1 MKKPLRR
8 DNHEM
13 KLSKPSSNNLL
24 KNTMKKII
32 IIFACL
38 IPLFMLADTD
48 SNVRNEWMK
57 GYTKLEAADKAA
69 KAKRNQEAVPL
80 YRSALAVFESVQR
93 RYPQWNPTLLNYR
106 INYCRQ
112 MIEQLSNVPE
122 IKPESLSPNELVK
135 LNKEYTNTIAQLSE
149 ERRFLESRVEVLTE
163 SLDRA
168 RAEAAKAASVDA
180 TLSAASQ
187 NRKKLEETNNLLQLR
202 LREANKELEALKKSA
217 SSDKEALKTVQKLRK
232 TEDLLRQSQTDL
244 GKITEDLKNARNQ
257 VNGLNKAYEKL
268 RQEKNEQDGVLDTL
282 RELAQNRL
290 TDIESLQTR
299 LRTAQKNTA
308 DLEKTLQKREAALEK
323 LKKKDTKSEEAGEL
337 SEDLQV
343 ARAKNVSLNE
353 ELLTLKGEYDKLRR
367 QLQSSEE
374 QRARLADRITSDMQS
389 WKDSAKDE
397 KTKGKQMAQLQK
409 ELEEAQAAQKQL
421 QQRLNAQ
428 IELTRR
434 QEENITAL
442 TTDDSDNPN
451 LARKIILQK
460 AQIDKL
466 ATENN
471 ALNEQLKDADPLARK
486 SLATIQKLHQQIADN
501 EKKLERA
508 NQEIVELKANRD
520 KTDDT
525 QTAAIKKATEELD
538 AQKPNQNSQDVV
550 AWKSLYEKNLDLAKQ
565 AIAKQ
570 AEAHERIRRLED
582 RFLETQELLD
592 EREKELVAA
601 QNALAIAETAAR
613 EAQSKLAAAD
623 LAAKTVAGQEG
634 AAKGMSN
641 SLADTTRD
649 LQSKNMAINTLQ
661 SKITVLESQ
670 LRDANER
677 ATSQNKNLFALAE
690 GDDEKAKWVE
700 HIKQLTT
707 KLEQEQKKRYAL
719 EIALAEKETSVQEP
733 KAVDTQKVDNGPDMQ
748 EERRRREREKDAVLK
763 GYLRQA
769 IDAEKQEKVE
779 AAQWN
784 YQKVLEMEPDNR
796 IALQRL
802 GIIAANLGNDQDTIK
817 YLQRAFRQDPDD
829 PDTLFALGYSLIRQS
844 EPDWA
849 VSMLARAVALNP
861 KNPDIAR
868 TYGMA
873 LATLGWTQAAE
884 IQLEKAHN
892 FKKEDPEAPLA
903 LAILLGSAKPPRL
916 EEAKKWYQIAIQN
929 GAQRDP
935 GLDAVLK

>member
-1 MKKPLRR
+1 
-8 DNHEM
+8 
-13 KLSKPSSNNLL
+13 
-24 KNTMKKII
+24 MKKII
-32 IIFACL
+32 VIFACL
-38 IPLFMLADTD
+38 IPLFAMADLD
-48 SNVRNEWMK
+48 NVRNEWMK
-57 GYTKLEAADKAA
+57 GYTKLEAADKAS
-69 KAKRNQEAVPL
+69 KAKRNQEAIPL
-80 YRSALAVFESVQR
+80 YRAALAVFESVQR

-112 MIEQLSNVPE
+112 MLEQLTTVQE
-122 IKPESLSPNELVK
+122 VKPESLSPNDLVK
-135 LNKEYTNTIAQLSE
+135 LNKEYANTIAQLSE

-168 RAEAAKAASVDA
+168 RAEAAKAASVE
-180 TLSAASQ
+180 TSLSAASS
-187 NRKKLEETNNLLQLR
+187 NRRKLEETNNLLQLR
-202 LREANKELEALKKSA
+202 LREANKEIEALKRA
-217 SSDKEALKTVQKLRK
+217 SSAERDTLKTVQKLQK

-244 GKITEDLKNARNQ
+244 GRITEDLKSSRDKVDA
-257 VNGLNKAYEKL
+257 LNRSYDKL
-268 RQEKNEQDGVLDTL
+268 LREKNEQAEELENA
-282 RELAQNRL
+282 RKLAQNRL

-299 LRTAQKNTA
+299 LKTAQKNATE
-308 DLEKTLQKREAALEK
+308 LEKTLQKREAALEK
-323 LKKKDTKSEEAGEL
+323 MKKKGGKEKAEEGGEL

-343 ARAKNVSLNE
+343 ARAKNVALSE
-353 ELLTLKGEYDKLRR
+353 ELLTLKAEHDKLKR
-367 QLQSSEE
+367 QLQASEE
-374 QRARLADRITSDMQS
+374 QRVILSDRITSDTQG

-397 KTKGKQMAQLQK
+397 KVKGKQIAQLQK
-409 ELEEAQAAQKQL
+409 DLEEAQTTAKQL
-421 QQRLNAQ
+421 QQRLDAQ

-442 TTDDSDNPN
+442 TTDDSGNPN
-451 LARKIILQK
+451 LARKTILQK

-466 ATENN
+466 ASENN
-471 ALNEQLKDADPLARK
+471 ALHEQLKDADPLARK
-486 SLATIQKLHQQIADN
+486 SLATINRLNQQIADSK
-501 EKKLERA
+501 KKLERA
-508 NQEIVELKANRD
+508 AQEIAELKANRD
-520 KTDDT
+520 KETNG
-525 QTAAIKKATEELD
+525 QNAAIKKAMEELD
-538 AQKPNQNSQDVV
+538 SQKPDQGSQDLD
-550 AWKSLYEKNLDLAKQ
+550 AWKTLYEKNFALARQALDKE
-565 AIAKQ
+565 
-570 AEAHERIRRLED
+570 AESHERIRRLED
-582 RFLETQELLD
+582 RYLETQEQLD

-601 QNALAIAETAAR
+601 QNALAIAEIAAR

-623 LAAKTVAGQEG
+623 MAAKTVAGQTG
-634 AAKGMSN
+634 AAKGLST

-649 LQSKNMAINTLQ
+649 LQSKNLAINTLQ
-661 SKITVLESQ
+661 SKISVLEAQ
-670 LRDANER
+670 LRDADER
-677 ATSQNKNLFALAE
+677 ATTQNKNLSALAD
-690 GDDEKAKWVE
+690 GSDDKTKWIE
-700 HIKQLTT
+700 HIKQLTAR
-707 KLEQEQKKRYAL
+707 LEQEQKHRRAL
-719 EIALAEKETSVQEP
+719 EMALAEKETSVQD
-733 KAVDTQKVDNGPDMQ
+733 ATRTADQQKIDNGPDMV

-784 YQKVLEMEPDNR
+784 YQKVLEMEPENR

-884 IQLEKAHN
+884 IQLEKAYN
-892 FKKEDPEAPLA
+892 LKKEDAEAPLA
-903 LAILLGSAKPPRL
+903 LAILLGSSKPPRID
-916 EEAKKWYQIAIQN
+916 EAKKWYQIALQN
-929 GAQRDP
+929 GAQHDP

>member
-1 MKKPLRR
+1 
-8 DNHEM
+8 
-13 KLSKPSSNNLL
+13 
-24 KNTMKKII
+24 MKKII
-32 IIFACL
+32 IIFTCL
-38 IPLFMLADTD
+38 IPLFAIADID
-48 SNVRNEWMK
+48 STVRDEWMK
-57 GYTKLEAADKAA
+57 GYTKLESADKAA

-80 YRSALAVFESVQR
+80 YRSALAIFESVQR

-112 MIEQLSNVPE
+112 MIEQLSNVSE
-122 IKPESLSPNELVK
+122 IKPESLTPNELVK

-163 SLDRA
+163 SLERA
-168 RAEAAKAASVDA
+168 RAEAAKAANA
-180 TLSAASQ
+180 ETTLSAASKT
-187 NRKKLEETNNLLQLR
+187 RKKLEETNNLLQLR
-202 LREANKELEALKKSA
+202 LREANSELEALKKST
-217 SSDKEALKTVQKLRK
+217 SGGDKEALKTIQKLQK

-244 GKITEDLKNARNQ
+244 ARITEDLKTSRNQ
-257 VNGLNKAYEKL
+257 VDGLNKAYEKL
-268 RQEKNEQDGVLDTL
+268 LHEKNEQAGVLDTL

-290 TDIESLQTR
+290 TDIESLQSR

-323 LKKKDTKSEEAGEL
+323 LKKKGAKEAEGGEL

-343 ARAKNVSLNE
+343 ARAKAVSLNE
-353 ELLTLKGEYDKLRR
+353 ELLTLKGEYDKLKR
-367 QLQSSEE
+367 QLQASEE
-374 QRARLADRITSDMQS
+374 QRARLSDRITSDTQG

-397 KTKGKQMAQLQK
+397 RTKGKQVAQLQK
-409 ELEEAQAAQKQL
+409 DLDEALAAKTQL

-442 TTDDSDNPN
+442 TTDDSGNPN
-451 LARKIILQK
+451 MARTIILQK
-460 AQIDKL
+460 AQIAKL

-486 SLATIQKLHQQIADN
+486 SLATIQNLHQQIADGK
-501 EKKLERA
+501 KKLERA
-508 NQEIVELKANRD
+508 NQEIAELKANRD
-520 KTDDT
+520 QADDR

-538 AQKPNQNSQDVV
+538 SQKPDVGLQDVV
-550 AWKSLYEKNLDLAKQ
+550 VWKTLYEKNFELVKQ
-565 AIAKQ
+565 AIAKET
-570 AEAHERIRRLED
+570 EAHERVRRLED
-582 RFLETQELLD
+582 RFLEAQEQLD

-613 EAQSKLAAAD
+613 EAQAKLAAAD
-623 LAAKTVAGQEG
+623 LAAKTEAGQAG
-634 AAKGMSN
+634 AAKGLST

-661 SKITVLESQ
+661 SKISVLEAQ
-670 LRDANER
+670 LKDANER

-719 EIALAEKETSVQEP
+719 EMALAEKETSVQES
-733 KAVDTQKVDNGPDMQ
+733 KTVERQAVDNGPDMQ

-784 YQKVLEMEPDNR
+784 YQKVLEMEPENR

-829 PDTLFALGYSLIRQS
+829 SDTLFALGYSLIRQS

-861 KNPDIAR
+861 QNPDIAR

-892 FKKEDPEAPLA
+892 LKKEDPEAPLA

-916 EEAKKWYQIAIQN
+916 EDAKKWYQIAIQN

>member
-1 MKKPLRR
+1 MKKL
-8 DNHEM
+8 
-13 KLSKPSSNNLL
+13 
-24 KNTMKKII
+24 I
-32 IIFACL
+32 IIFAFL
-38 IPLFMLADTD
+38 LPLFAMADLD
-48 SNVRNEWMK
+48 NVRNEWMK
-57 GYTKLEAADKAA
+57 GYTKLESADKAA
-69 KAKRNQEAVPL
+69 KAKRNQEAIPL
-80 YRSALAVFESVQR
+80 YRAALAVFESVQR

-112 MIEQLSNVPE
+112 MLEQLTSTPE
-122 IKPESLSPNELVK
+122 VKPESLSPKELVK
-135 LNKEYTNTIAQLSE
+135 LNKEYANTIAQLSE

-168 RAEAAKAASVDA
+168 RAEAAKAASVEA
-180 TLSAASQ
+180 SLSVASSS
-187 NRKKLEETNNLLQLR
+187 RKKLEETNNLLQLR
-202 LREANKELEALKKSA
+202 LREANKEIEALKRAASA
-217 SSDKEALKTVQKLRK
+217 DRDTIKTTQKLQK

-244 GKITEDLKNARNQ
+244 GRLTEDLKSSREKVDA
-257 VNGLNKAYEKL
+257 LNKAYEKL
-268 RQEKNEQDGVLDTL
+268 QREKNEQAGIIDTL
-282 RELAQNRL
+282 REVSQNRL
-290 TDIESLQTR
+290 SDIESLQTR
-299 LRTAQKNTA
+299 LKTTQKNITE
-308 DLEKTLQKREAALEK
+308 LEKTLQKREAALEK
-323 LKKKDTKSEEAGEL
+323 LKKKGAKEKAEEGGEL

-343 ARAKNVSLNE
+343 ARAKNIALNE
-353 ELLTLKGEYDKLRR
+353 ELMTLKAEHEKLKR
-367 QLQSSEE
+367 QLQTSEE
-374 QRARLADRITSDMQS
+374 QRAKLSDRITSDTQG

-397 KTKGKQMAQLQK
+397 KIKDKQMTQLQK
-409 ELEEAQAAQKQL
+409 DLEEAQTSAKQL
-421 QQRLNAQ
+421 QQRLDAQ

-442 TTDDSDNPN
+442 TTDDSGNPN
-451 LARKIILQK
+451 LARKVILQK

-466 ATENN
+466 AAENN
-471 ALNEQLKDADPLARK
+471 TLNEQLKDTDPLARK
-486 SLATIQKLHQQIADN
+486 SLATINRLNQQIADSK
-501 EKKLERA
+501 KKLERA
-508 NQEIVELKANRD
+508 AQEIAELKASRD
-520 KTDDT
+520 KEANE
-525 QTAAIKKATEELD
+525 QNAAIKKATEELD
-538 AQKPNQNSQDVV
+538 SQKPDQGSQDI
-550 AWKSLYEKNLDLAKQ
+550 ATWKTLYEKNLVLAKQ
-565 AIAKQ
+565 AIAKE
-570 AEAHERIRRLED
+570 AESHERVRRLED
-582 RFLETQELLD
+582 RYLETQEQLD
-592 EREKELVAA
+592 EREKELVAV

-613 EAQSKLAAAD
+613 EAQSKLAAVD
-623 LAAKTVAGQEG
+623 LAAKTEAGQTA
-634 AAKGMSN
+634 AAKGLST

-649 LQSKNMAINTLQ
+649 LQSKNLAINTLQ
-661 SKITVLESQ
+661 SKISVLEAQ
-670 LRDANER
+670 LRDADER
-677 ATSQNKNLFALAE
+677 ATSQNKNLSALVD
-690 GDDEKAKWVE
+690 GSDDKAKWLE
-700 HIKQLTT
+700 HIKQLTAR
-707 KLEQEQKKRYAL
+707 LEQEQKHRRAL
-719 EIALAEKETSVQEP
+719 EMALAEKETSVQES

-784 YQKVLEMEPDNR
+784 YQKVLEMEPENR

-884 IQLEKAHN
+884 IQLEKAYN

-903 LAILLGSAKPPRL
+903 LAILLGSSKPPRID
-916 EEAKKWYQIAIQN
+916 EAKKWYQIAIQN

>member
-1 MKKPLRR
+1 
-8 DNHEM
+8 
-13 KLSKPSSNNLL
+13 
-24 KNTMKKII
+24 MKKII
-32 IIFACL
+32 IIFTL
-38 IPLFMLADTD
+38 LFSLFAMADFD
-48 SNVRNEWMK
+48 NVRNEWMK

-69 KAKRNQEAVPL
+69 KAKRNEEAIPL
-80 YRSALAVFESVQR
+80 YRTALAIFESVQR

-112 MIEQLSNVPE
+112 MLEQLTSTPE
-122 IKPESLSPNELVK
+122 VKPESLSPNELVK

-163 SLDRA
+163 SLERA
-168 RAEAAKAASVDA
+168 RAEAAKAANVETSL
-180 TLSAASQ
+180 TAASKS
-187 NRKKLEETNNLLQLR
+187 RKKLEETNNLLQLR
-202 LREANKELEALKKSA
+202 LREANKELETLKKGTS
-217 SSDKEALKTVQKLRK
+217 SSDKDSAKTLQKLQK
-232 TEDLLRQSQTDL
+232 TEDLLRQSQADL
-244 GKITEDLKNARNQ
+244 AKITEDLKNSRNQ
-257 VNGLNKAYEKL
+257 VDGLNKAYEKL
-268 RQEKNEQDGVLDTL
+268 KHEKDEQAGVLDTL

-290 TDIESLQTR
+290 TDIESLQSR
-299 LRTAQKNTA
+299 LRTAQKNTT

-323 LKKKDTKSEEAGEL
+323 LKKKGIKEDEGGEL

-367 QLQSSEE
+367 QLQASEE
-374 QRARLADRITSDMQS
+374 QRIKLSDRITSDTQG

-397 KTKGKQMAQLQK
+397 KTKGKQMAQMQK
-409 ELEEAQAAQKQL
+409 ELEEALTAQKQL
-421 QQRLNAQ
+421 QQRLDAQ

-460 AQIDKL
+460 AQIEKL
-466 ATENN
+466 ATANN

-486 SLATIQKLHQQIADN
+486 SLATIQNLHQQIADN
-501 EKKLERA
+501 KKKLERA
-508 NQEIVELKANRD
+508 NQEITELKANRD
-520 KTDDT
+520 KE
-525 QTAAIKKATEELD
+525 AADQNAALKKATEELD
-538 AQKPNQNSQDVV
+538 MQKPDQGSQDPEK
-550 AWKSLYEKNLDLAKQ
+550 WKTLYEKNLNLAKQ
-565 AIAKQ
+565 AIAKES
-570 AEAHERIRRLED
+570 EAHGRIRLLED
-582 RFLETQELLD
+582 RYLEAQEQLD
-592 EREKELVAA
+592 EREKELVAV
-601 QNALAIAETAAR
+601 QNALAVAEIAAR

-623 LAAKTVAGQEG
+623 LAAKTVAGQTG
-634 AAKGMSN
+634 AAKGLST
-641 SLADTTRD
+641 SLADTTKD
-649 LQSKNMAINTLQ
+649 LQSKNLAINTLQ
-661 SKITVLESQ
+661 TKISVLEAQ
-670 LRDANER
+670 LRDADER
-677 ATSQNKNLFALAE
+677 ATTQNKNLSALAE
-690 GDDEKAKWVE
+690 GDDDKTKWVD
-700 HIKQLTT
+700 HIKQLTAR
-707 KLEQEQKKRYAL
+707 LEQEQKHRRAL
-719 EIALAEKETSVQEP
+719 EMALAEKETSVQES
-733 KAVDTQKVDNGPDMQ
+733 KAVDRQAVDNGPDMQ

-784 YQKVLEMEPDNR
+784 YQKVLEMEPENR

-829 PDTLFALGYSLIRQS
+829 PDTLFALGYSLIHQS

-892 FKKEDPEAPLA
+892 LKKEDPEAPLA

-916 EEAKKWYQIAIQN
+916 DEAKKWYQIAIQN
-929 GAQRDP
+929 GAQHDP

>member
-1 MKKPLRR
+1 
-8 DNHEM
+8 
-13 KLSKPSSNNLL
+13 
-24 KNTMKKII
+24 MKKII
-32 IIFACL
+32 IIFTCL
-38 IPLFMLADTD
+38 IPLFAIADID
-48 SNVRNEWMK
+48 NNVRNEWMK
-57 GYTKLEAADKAA
+57 GYTKLESADKAA

-112 MIEQLSNVPE
+112 MIEQLSNVSE

-163 SLDRA
+163 SLERA
-168 RAEAAKAASVDA
+168 RAEAAKAANVEA
-180 TLSAASQ
+180 TLSTASKT
-187 NRKKLEETNNLLQLR
+187 RKKLEETNNLLQLR
-202 LREANKELEALKKSA
+202 LREANNELEALKKSTFGG
-217 SSDKEALKTVQKLRK
+217 DKETLKTIQKLQK

-244 GKITEDLKNARNQ
+244 AKITEDLKTSRSQ
-257 VNGLNKAYEKL
+257 VDGLNKAYEKL
-268 RQEKNEQDGVLDTL
+268 LHEKNEQAGVLDTL

-290 TDIESLQTR
+290 TDIESLQSR

-323 LKKKDTKSEEAGEL
+323 LKKKGAKEEEGGEL

-343 ARAKNVSLNE
+343 ARAKAVSLNE

-367 QLQSSEE
+367 QLQASEE
-374 QRARLADRITSDMQS
+374 QRARLSDRITSDTQGL
-389 WKDSAKDE
+389 KDSKDE
-397 KTKGKQMAQLQK
+397 RTKGKQVAQLQK
-409 ELEEAQAAQKQL
+409 DLDEALTAKTQL

-442 TTDDSDNPN
+442 TTDDSGNPN

-486 SLATIQKLHQQIADN
+486 SLATIQTLHQQIADGK
-501 EKKLERA
+501 KKLERA
-508 NQEIVELKANRD
+508 NQEIAKLKANRD
-520 KTDDT
+520 KTDDK
-525 QTAAIKKATEELD
+525 QTDAIKKATEELD
-538 AQKPNQNSQDVV
+538 SQKPDQGSQDAA
-550 AWKSLYEKNLDLAKQ
+550 AWKTLYEKNFELAKQ
-565 AIAKQ
+565 ALSKE
-570 AEAHERIRRLED
+570 AEAHERVRRLED
-582 RFLETQELLD
+582 RFLETQEQLD
-592 EREKELVAA
+592 EREKELVAT

-623 LAAKTVAGQEG
+623 MTAKTVAGQAG
-634 AAKGMSN
+634 AAKGLSN

-649 LQSKNMAINTLQ
+649 LQSKNLAINTLQ
-661 SKITVLESQ
+661 SKISVLESQ
-670 LRDANER
+670 LKDANER

-707 KLEQEQKKRYAL
+707 RLEQEQKKRYAL
-719 EIALAEKETSVQEP
+719 EMALAEKETSVQES
-733 KAVDTQKVDNGPDMQ
+733 KTVDTQKVDNGPDMQ

-784 YQKVLEMEPDNR
+784 YQKVLEMEPENR

-861 KNPDIAR
+861 QNPDIAR

-892 FKKEDPEAPLA
+892 LKKEDPEAPLA

>member
-1 MKKPLRR
+1 
-8 DNHEM
+8 
-13 KLSKPSSNNLL
+13 
-24 KNTMKKII
+24 MKKII
-32 IIFACL
+32 VIIAL
-38 IPLFMLADTD
+38 LLPLFAMADLD

-57 GYTKLEAADKAA
+57 GYTKLESADKAA

-106 INYCRQ
+106 ISYCRQ
-112 MIEQLSNVPE
+112 MIEQLSNIPE

-163 SLDRA
+163 SLERA
-168 RAEAAKAASVDA
+168 RAEAAKSANVEATLNAASK
-180 TLSAASQ
+180 

-202 LREANKELEALKKSA
+202 LREANHELEALKKNT
-217 SSDKEALKTVQKLRK
+217 SSDKEALKTIQKLQK

-244 GKITEDLKNARNQ
+244 AKITEDLKTSRNQ
-257 VNGLNKAYEKL
+257 VDSLNKAYEKL
-268 RQEKNEQDGVLDTL
+268 LHEKDEQAGVLETL
-282 RELAQNRL
+282 REIAQNRL
-290 TDIESLQTR
+290 SDIDSLQSR

-323 LKKKDTKSEEAGEL
+323 MKKKDAKQEESGEL

-367 QLQSSEE
+367 QLQASEE
-374 QRARLADRITSDMQS
+374 QRARLSDRITSDTQG
-389 WKDSAKDE
+389 WKEAAKDE
-397 KTKGKQMAQLQK
+397 KEKGKQMAQLQK
-409 ELEEAQAAQKQL
+409 ELEDAQTAQKQL
-421 QQRLNAQ
+421 QQQLDAQ
-428 IELTRR
+428 IELNRR

-442 TTDDSDNPN
+442 TTDDSGNPN

-466 ATENN
+466 ATQNN

-486 SLATIQKLHQQIADN
+486 SLATIQNLHQQIADGK
-501 EKKLERA
+501 KKLERA
-508 NQEIVELKANRD
+508 NQEIAELKKSRD
-520 KTDDT
+520 NADDA
-525 QTAAIKKATEELD
+525 QTAAIKKATAELD
-538 AQKPNQNSQDVV
+538 SQRPDQGSQDITT
-550 AWKSLYEKNLDLAKQ
+550 WKTLYEKNLDLAKQ
-565 AIAKQ
+565 AIAKE
-570 AEAHERIRRLED
+570 AEAHERVRRMED
-582 RFLETQELLD
+582 RYLETQEQLD
-592 EREKELVAA
+592 EREKELVTV
-601 QNALAIAETAAR
+601 QNALVIAEIAAR

-623 LAAKTVAGQEG
+623 LAAKTAAGQSG
-634 AAKGMSN
+634 AAKGLSN

-649 LQSKNMAINTLQ
+649 LQSKNLAINTLQ

-690 GDDEKAKWVE
+690 GDNEKAKWVE

-707 KLEQEQKKRYAL
+707 RLEQEQKKRYAL
-719 EIALAEKETSVQEP
+719 EMALAEKETAVQESKP
-733 KAVDTQKVDNGPDMQ
+733 VDRQVVDNGPDML
-748 EERRRREREKDAVLK
+748 EERRRREREKEAVLK

-802 GIIAANLGNDQDTIK
+802 GIIAANLGNDPDTIK

-829 PDTLFALGYSLIRQS
+829 PDTLFALGYSLIRQA

-884 IQLEKAHN
+884 IQLEKAYDL
-892 FKKEDPEAPLA
+892 KKEDPEAPLA
-903 LAILLGSAKPPRL
+903 LAILFGSSKPPRID
-916 EEAKKWYQIAIQN
+916 EAKKWYQIAIQN

-935 GLDAVLK
+935 GLDAVLKNTPDNGK

>member
-1 MKKPLRR
+1 
-8 DNHEM
+8 
-13 KLSKPSSNNLL
+13 
-24 KNTMKKII
+24 MKKII
-32 IIFACL
+32 IIFTCL
-38 IPLFMLADTD
+38 IPLFAIADID
-48 SNVRNEWMK
+48 NNVRNEWMK

-149 ERRFLESRVEVLTE
+149 ERRFLESRVDVLTE
-163 SLDRA
+163 SLERA
-168 RAEAAKAASVDA
+168 RAEAAKAANVEA
-180 TLSAASQ
+180 TLSAASKT
-187 NRKKLEETNNLLQLR
+187 RKKLEETNNLLQLR
-202 LREANKELEALKKSA
+202 LREANNELEALKKST
-217 SSDKEALKTVQKLRK
+217 SGGDKEALKTIQKLQK

-244 GKITEDLKNARNQ
+244 AKITEDLKTSRNQ
-257 VNGLNKAYEKL
+257 VDGLNKAYEKL
-268 RQEKNEQDGVLDTL
+268 LHEKNEQAGVLDTL

-290 TDIESLQTR
+290 TDIESLQSR

-323 LKKKDTKSEEAGEL
+323 LKKKGAKEEEGGEL

-343 ARAKNVSLNE
+343 ARAKAVSLNE

-367 QLQSSEE
+367 QLQASEE
-374 QRARLADRITSDMQS
+374 QRARLSDRITSDTQVL
-389 WKDSAKDE
+389 KDSKDE
-397 KTKGKQMAQLQK
+397 RTKGKQVAQLQK
-409 ELEEAQAAQKQL
+409 DLDEALAARTQL

-428 IELTRR
+428 IELTRK

-442 TTDDSDNPN
+442 TTDDSGNPN
-451 LARKIILQK
+451 LARKVILQK

-486 SLATIQKLHQQIADN
+486 SLATIQTLHQQIADGK
-501 EKKLERA
+501 KKLERA
-508 NQEIVELKANRD
+508 NQEIAELKANRD
-520 KTDDT
+520 KTDDK

-538 AQKPNQNSQDVV
+538 SQKPDQGSQDVA
-550 AWKSLYEKNLDLAKQ
+550 AWKTLYEKNFELAKQ
-565 AIAKQ
+565 ALTKE
-570 AEAHERIRRLED
+570 AEAHERVRRLED
-582 RFLETQELLD
+582 RFLETQEQLD

-623 LAAKTVAGQEG
+623 LAAKTEAGQAG
-634 AAKGMSN
+634 AAKGLSN

-649 LQSKNMAINTLQ
+649 LQSKNLAINTLQ

-670 LRDANER
+670 LKDANER

-707 KLEQEQKKRYAL
+707 RLEQEQKKRYAL
-719 EIALAEKETSVQEP
+719 EMALAEKETSVQES
-733 KAVDTQKVDNGPDMQ
+733 KTVDTQKVDNGPDMQ

-784 YQKVLEMEPDNR
+784 YQKVLEMEPENR

-829 PDTLFALGYSLIRQS
+829 PDTLFALGYSLIRQQ

-892 FKKEDPEAPLA
+892 LKKEDPEAPLA